1 MIEIQA
7 SDLQVNQTYYVDM
20 TGVPRVPTTPRT
32 LPRNTLPRKI
42 KAICTEKVEAGGSN
56 RVGYM
61 ICISYRG
68 VNSTELDHEYG
79 RWYIESTQ
87 AGVKYYLPTRDALER
102 AIVNAVLQ
110 DIIGDNVFKYL

>member
-32 LPRNTLPRKI
+32 LPRKI

-61 ICISYRG
+61 RCISYRG

-87 AGVKYYLPTRDALER
+87 AGVKYYLPTRDALIEKR
-102 AIVNAVLQ
+102 DRETVNAVLQ